1 MKEFYVRI
9 ISASDPHFWY
19 AKYVGDLF
27 LVDREDEYFWAR
39 EPAGYRNFILKE
51 DAEVVKE
58 NTGGTKH

>member
-1 MKEFYVRI
+1 MKEFYVKI

-27 LVDREDEYFWAR
+27 LIDRQDDVYWTR

-51 DAEVVKE
+51 DAQIVKGEV
-58 NTGGTKH
+58 NGIKH

>member
-1 MKEFYVRI
+1 MKEFYVKI
-9 ISASDPHFWY
+9 ISASDQHFWY

-27 LVDREDEYFWAR
+27 LIDREDEYFWTR

-58 NTGGTKH
+58 SVSGTKH